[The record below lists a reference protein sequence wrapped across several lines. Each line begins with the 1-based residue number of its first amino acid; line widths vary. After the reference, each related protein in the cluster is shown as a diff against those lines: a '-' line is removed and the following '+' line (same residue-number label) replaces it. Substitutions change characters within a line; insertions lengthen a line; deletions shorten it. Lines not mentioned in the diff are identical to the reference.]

1 MGGPITWIQAVLLF
15 ISITLI
21 FERILFFQS
30 TRLREADLLIGLANH
45 FRKRAYAEARHEASL
60 ATGPIGRIMHTIVT
74 RHQLDRLELRGVAE
88 DAVGLEIPKIE
99 SNLRAILAIVYLAPL
114 TGMIGTVLGMMD
126 VLTDV
131 SGNGGFATQAQMA
144 EGLFESLTTTVIG
157 LVVAVI
163 GYLSYMYL
171 QSRARYLVNRL
182 DAAAVNL
189 INIII
194 DARSVSDVVSLEEAK
209 KIVPKSKI
217 EA

>member
-1 MGGPITWIQAVLLF
+1 
-15 ISITLI
+15 
-21 FERILFFQS
+21 
-30 TRLREADLLIGLANH
+30 
-45 FRKRAYAEARHEASL
+45 
-60 ATGPIGRIMHTIVT
+60 MHTIVT